1 MSAMDD
7 NPKPKT
13 DAKAKIESK
22 PVVEN
27 KPGAESKGKSRIVMI
42 GIGALIIIVLGV
54 GAFFGAPH
62 IKAKFAKKKPPPE
75 QVKATLVLDA
85 FLVNLADK
93 DEVRFLKTTFQ
104 LGLAEEP
111 KEEAKSPVVIAAV
124 RDTIITLLTSKTAE
138 QVLTSQGKEK
148 LREEI
153 RSRIR
158 TVAPS
163 MKVLEVYIVD
173 FVVQL

>member
-1 MSAMDD
+1 M
-7 NPKPKT
+7 
-13 DAKAKIESK
+13 
-22 PVVEN
+22 
-27 KPGAESKGKSRIVMI
+27 
-42 GIGALIIIVLGV
+42 
-54 GAFFGAPH
+54 
-62 IKAKFAKKKPPPE
+62 
-75 QVKATLVLDA
+75 KATLVLDA

-111 KEEAKSPVVIAAV
+111 KEEAKSPVSSRLFAI
-124 RDTIITLLTSKTAE
+124 RSSHLLTSKTAE

>member
-7 NPKPKT
+7 NPKPKM

-27 KPGAESKGKSRIVMI
+27 KPGAESKGRSRIVMI
-42 GIGALIIIVLGV
+42 GIVALIIIVLGIA
-54 GAFFGAPH
+54 AFFGAPY
-62 IKAKFAKKKPPPE
+62 IKAKFAKKIPAPE

-138 QVLTSQGKEK
+138 QVLTSQGKDK

>member
-1 MSAMDD
+1 MSAMDN
-7 NPKPKT
+7 NPKPKI

-27 KPGAESKGKSRIVMI
+27 KPGVESKGRSRIVMI
-42 GIGALIIIVLGV
+42 GIGVLIIVVLGV
-54 GAFFGAPH
+54 AAFFATPY
-62 IKAKFAKKKPPPE
+62 IKSKFAKKKPPPE
-75 QVKATLVLDA
+75 QVKATLLLDA

-93 DEVRFLKTTFQ
+93 DEIRFLKTTFQ

-111 KEEAKSPVVIAAV
+111 KEEDKSPVVIAAV

-138 QVLTSQGKEK
+138 QILTSQGKDK

-158 TVAPS
+158 AVAPG